1 MQLKFEFKKLEFYID
16 VTWERLQLIATL
28 LQYKNGHVTKKN
40 PSCPLE
46 NDHVEFKIA
55 VFNFE
60 NRQAT
65 IIKESKKCHVTL

>member
-40 PSCPLE
+40 PSCPLS
-46 NDHVEFKIA
+46 KIA